1 MAEVLDMRPRRKL
14 SEPRVHCEEE
24 ECDTMNDTAGVP
36 TIIPVLAVEDIQ
48 TAIVFYRHLGFREVF
63 TIPDPSGKLAHA
75 HHRKGDSVL
84 FLGRLD
90 VSHYGGHRR
99 AETIAGSRSIDRGIG
114 ITLILQVDNLASV
127 YEFARREK
135 LEVLAEPLDEY
146 YGDRVF
152 FFLDP
157 FGYEWKIS
165 QPIPANTPPRQG

>member
-1 MAEVLDMRPRRKL
+1 
-14 SEPRVHCEEE
+14 
-24 ECDTMNDTAGVP
+24 MNDIAGVP
-36 TIIPVLAVEDIQ
+36 TIIAVLAVEDIQ
-48 TAIVFYRHLGFREVF
+48 AAIIFYRHLGFREVF
-63 TIPDPSGKLAHA
+63 SIPDESGKLAHA
-75 HHRKGDSVL
+75 HLRKGDGVL

-99 AETIAGSRSIDRGIG
+99 AETIAGSRSIHRGIG

-127 YEFARREK
+127 YEFVCREK

-152 FFLDP
+152 LLLDP

-165 QPIPANTPPRQG
+165 QPIPANTPPRQGRAIRVTPSRD

>member
-1 MAEVLDMRPRRKL
+1 MNDIAEV
-14 SEPRVHCEEE
+14 S
-24 ECDTMNDTAGVP
+24 

-48 TAIVFYRHLGFREVF
+48 AAMIFYSHLGFRQVF
-63 TIPDPSGKLAHA
+63 SIPDQSGKLAHA
-75 HHRKGDSVL
+75 HLRKGDSVL

-99 AETIAGSRSIDRGIG
+99 AETTGDSRSTDRGIG

-127 YEFARREK
+127 YEFVCRER
-135 LEVLAEPLDEY
+135 LEVLAQPLDEY

-165 QPIPANTPPRQG
+165 QPVPANTPPRQG